1 MVIRVGND
9 RVYRFSA
16 NSTVICE
23 IHDGYAEVLVLPERR
38 RFRVSPETAVRVWS
52 EYGNIKDTRERL
64 SRYLTHALREG
75 VLTVDEEVAS

>member
-1 MVIRVGND
+1 MVIRVGNE
-9 RVYRFSA
+9 RVYRFSE
-16 NSTVICE
+16 NSSIIAE
-23 IHDGYAEVLVLPERR
+23 ISDKFALVWVLPDRR